1 MLGAGPGRADLR
13 GGVMAAP
20 TLDREP
26 DVRSARSRR
35 AARGPSGLVL
45 IAPSLVFMA
54 LLFGWPTVQ
63 AVWQAFHSDEGFTL
77 EFVQRMV
84 SDAYFWPAVRNTLL
98 LIVVLIPVQFAF
110 AVFMALLL
118 RAKPRLANVYLF
130 VWAIPLAVSDLAAG
144 LVWLA
149 VLADRG
155 YLNSVLVGVGLGP
168 VPWLAFDRPV
178 SLFVAVLIAELWRST
193 SLVLVIVVAGLQSI
207 PRDYEEAAAVFGA
220 SPWRRLWT
228 VTLPLLRPSLQVALI
243 LRTILAFQTFAV
255 ARALTGDNFPLL
267 VGETYRWY
275 VTLQDPGVSAAL
287 ALLVLVLS
295 MLTSIFYLRTVR
307 SGETDR

>member
-1 MLGAGPGRADLR
+1 
-13 GGVMAAP
+13 MAAP
-20 TLDREP
+20 TLDRGP
-26 DVRSARSRR
+26 DVRSAASRRR
-35 AARGPSGLVL
+35 AARGPSGLIL
-45 IAPSLVFMA
+45 IVPSLVFMA

-63 AVWQAFHSDEGFTL
+63 AVLQAFRSDDGFTL

-84 SDAYFWPAVRNTLL
+84 TDANFWPAVRNTVV

-118 RAKPRLANVYLF
+118 RAKPRLANGYLF
-130 VWAIPLAVSDLAAG
+130 VWAIPLALSDLAAG

-149 VLADRG
+149 VLTDRG
-155 YLNSVLVGVGLGP
+155 YLNSVLVGIGLGP

-178 SLFVAVLIAELWRST
+178 SLFVAVLLAELWRST
-193 SLVLVIVVAGLQSI
+193 SLVLVIVVAGLQGI

-220 SPWRRLWT
+220 SPWRRLLS

-295 MLTSIFYLRTVR
+295 MLTSIFYLRTLR
-307 SGETDR
+307 SEETAR

>member
-1 MLGAGPGRADLR
+1 
-13 GGVMAAP
+13 MAAP
-20 TLDREP
+20 TLDRGP
-26 DVRSARSRR
+26 DVRSAASRRR
-35 AARGPSGLVL
+35 AARGPSGLIL
-45 IAPSLVFMA
+45 IVPSLVFMA

-63 AVWQAFHSDEGFTL
+63 AVLQAFRSDDGFTL

-84 SDAYFWPAVRNTLL
+84 TDANFWPAVRNTVL
-98 LIVVLIPVQFAF
+98 LIVVLIPAQFAF

-118 RAKPRLANVYLF
+118 RAKPRLANGYLF
-130 VWAIPLAVSDLAAG
+130 VWAIPLALSDLAAG

-149 VLADRG
+149 VLTDRG
-155 YLNSVLVGVGLGP
+155 YLNSVLVGIGLGP

-178 SLFVAVLIAELWRST
+178 SLFVAVLLAELWRST
-193 SLVLVIVVAGLQSI
+193 SLVLVIVVAGLQGI

-220 SPWRRLWT
+220 SPWRRLWS

-295 MLTSIFYLRTVR
+295 MLTSIFYLRTLR
-307 SGETDR
+307 SEETAR